1 MRQQNYLY
9 YKHAKLAV
17 LFLWGF
23 GERAILVRFV
33 VHLLFMEAPLTV
45 EATVRRDHNAITIY
59 MCESRKS
66 RNNWQ

>member
-1 MRQQNYLY
+1 MKSVYI
-9 YKHAKLAV
+9 V
-17 LFLWGF
+17 TGSIFLQSYWVSDNV
-23 GERAILVRFV
+23 ILVRFV

>member
-1 MRQQNYLY
+1 MKGLFFWAFEDQMSYQKYQQPP
-9 YKHAKLAV
+9 
-17 LFLWGF
+17 
-23 GERAILVRFV
+23 ILVRFV